1 MTFEVLFSK
10 FNAIFRVQSYQRFN
24 KMGAANL
31 ATIFGLTLMSNESG
45 SQSQMSIHDN
55 QRIAESQL
63 QAKVV
68 QTILENYAEIF
79 EEE

>member
-1 MTFEVLFSK
+1 
-10 FNAIFRVQSYQRFN
+10 
-24 KMGAANL
+24 MGAANL
-31 ATIFGLTLMSNESG
+31 ATIFGLTLMSNELG
-45 SQSQMSIHDN
+45 SQSQMSVHDN

>member
-1 MTFEVLFSK
+1 M
-10 FNAIFRVQSYQRFN
+10 QSYQRFN

-31 ATIFGLTLMSNESG
+31 ATIFGLTLMSSESG
-45 SQSQMSIHDN
+45 SQSQMVVHDN

-68 QTILENYAEIF
+68 QTILENYSEIF